1 MIHIS
6 AIMNAPAR
14 RPVLS
19 LLLVAVAAV
28 VSLLLVLRLQMDV
41 SLQGM
46 TSSSDPASV
55 ALDRIFNRY
64 SSAEELL
71 ILATLPPE
79 LPADPYPLL
88 EFAKRLEE
96 DIKLDAEAS
105 KQVLQVSYH
114 ADPQTREFVEKV
126 IGPAAMFYLTDEQFA
141 EARQRL
147 TREGMA
153 EQFRRNEQLIAAPGP
168 AAGAMSKT
176 IELDPLRLH
185 EFLLDRLVAMRP
197 IQPAAGTSSDAFL
210 SPDARSILIR
220 ISGTQPPSQI
230 EFAKQMTATLARVA
244 ESVNVDNLQLDLS
257 GAYPIA
263 AHSATK
269 IRSDTILSIV
279 SSVISLALL
288 FGIVY
293 RTPIRLFHLAMAPVA
308 IGVLLG
314 FGAYSLFKTT
324 ITPLTAVIGGV
335 LAGIGIDYS
344 LHYLTHYQER
354 RRAGRTAAEA
364 IFDTTDS
371 IGTAM
376 FAAWATSVVGFF
388 AIGFASVRMLQDF
401 ALAGALGL
409 AGAFVCTLV
418 LLPAILVVVDR
429 KPATRFRP
437 ASRIKLDAVVGWSV
451 RARRF
456 LIPAGVV
463 IMLLPIIGLAFDR
476 SAIELESDLTI
487 LHPRPNPPLDAQTTI
502 AKAMGISPGSLLVHL
517 SADSDEKLLS
527 LAHQVQE
534 KLTSQLAKDAGITS
548 TLGIATILPDP
559 RKAQARI
566 AQAGPALAERVLGD
580 FDAAIAG
587 SSFSAEAFAPY
598 RGFLKTLLTQTSA
611 PSIDSLGGYD
621 QLRQSFLPSVAPKPG
636 ELRESMMLVFTRDS
650 LDQRADRQRVLE
662 VVRTQLGGMPGVVPT
677 GMAIISHDI
686 EATIH
691 RDLPKLVGLAVLVVG
706 VYLLVHFRSVN
717 DAMLALLPTCFSLAC
732 VLGVMELT
740 GQRLNLVNIVAI
752 PLLIGIDVDYGI
764 FLVGIARSR
773 SSHDD
778 LAARLATSCQA
789 ILLCALTT
797 LLGFGSI
804 YFTSIPAIQSLGLAV
819 SAGVIG
825 CAIGSIFLLTP
836 ILLAG
841 RENEHRGA
849 VTQSSGEM
857 R

>member
-1 MIHIS
+1 MIGLS
-6 AIMNAPAR
+6 TIMNAPAR

-19 LLLVAVAAV
+19 LLLVGAAALA
-28 VSLLLVLRLQMDV
+28 SLLLVLRLQMDV

-79 LPADPYPLL
+79 LSSDPYPLL
-88 EFAKRLEE
+88 EFAKRLQEQ
-96 DIKLDAEAS
+96 ITLDAEAS
-105 KQVLQVSYH
+105 AQVSLVNYR
-114 ADPQTREFVEKV
+114 ADAQTRMIVEKV

-141 EARQRL
+141 EAKQRL

-168 AAGAMSKT
+168 AAGAVAKT
-176 IELDPLRLH
+176 IQLDPLRLH
-185 EFLLDRLVAMRP
+185 EFLLDRLAAMRP
-197 IQPAAGTSSDAFL
+197 LQPAAGSDSDAFL
-210 SPDARSILIR
+210 SPDARSLLIR
-220 ISGTQPPSQI
+220 VSGTQPPSEI
-230 EFAKQMTATLARVA
+230 EFAKKMSATLARVS
-244 ESVNVDNLQLDLS
+244 ESVNMDGLQLEFS

-279 SSVISLALL
+279 SSILSLALL

-314 FGAYSLFKTT
+314 FGAYSIFKTT

-344 LHYLTHYQER
+344 LHYLTHYQDR
-354 RRAGRTAAEA
+354 RRAGRTAIEA
-364 IFDTTDS
+364 ILDTTDS
-371 IGTAM
+371 LGAAM
-376 FAAWATSVVGFF
+376 IAAWATSVVGFF
-388 AIGFASVRMLQDF
+388 AIGFASVRMLRDF

-409 AGAFVCTLV
+409 AGTFACTLI
-418 LLPAILVVVDR
+418 LLPAILVLCDR
-429 KPATRFRP
+429 RVSTSSRP
-437 ASRIKLDAVVGWSV
+437 ASRISLNRLVSWSG

-456 LIPAGVV
+456 LVAAGVA

-476 SAIELESDLTI
+476 RAIELESDLTI

-502 AKAMGISPGSLLVHL
+502 AKAMGISPGSLLIHL
-517 SADSDEKLLS
+517 SAETDEKLLS
-527 LAHQVQE
+527 LAHDVRE
-534 KLTSQLAKDAGITS
+534 KLTAASAKEAGITS
-548 TLGIATILPDP
+548 TLGIATMLPDP
-559 RKAQARI
+559 RKAPARI
-566 AQAGPALAERVLGD
+566 AQAGPVLAERVLSD
-580 FDAAIAG
+580 FDAVLAD

-598 RGFLKTLLTQTSA
+598 RGFLKTLLTQTA
-611 PSIDSLGGYD
+611 VPSIDSLSEFD
-621 QLRQSFLPSVAPKPG
+621 QLRRSFLPSVAPKPG
-636 ELRESMMLVFTRDS
+636 EPRESIMLVFTRDS

-677 GMAIISHDI
+677 GMAVVSNDI

-691 RDLPKLVGLAVLVVG
+691 HDLPKLVGLAVVV
-706 VYLLVHFRSVN
+706 VSIYMLIHFRSIR
-717 DAMLALLPTCFSLAC
+717 DTLLAMLPTFFSFAC
-732 VLGVMELT
+732 VLGIMELT

-764 FLVGIARSR
+764 FLVGIARLR

-778 LAARLATSCQA
+778 LATRLATSCQA
-789 ILLCALTT
+789 ILLCAVTT
-797 LLGFGSI
+797 ILGFGSI

-825 CAIGSIFLLTP
+825 CAAGSIFLLTP
-836 ILLAG
+836 ILLSG
-841 RENEHRGA
+841 SESEHGA
-849 VTQSSGEM
+849 AETQSS
-857 R
+857 